1 MWMHLRPFF
10 REANLLNGLTSRVQA
25 RSYARRREPFPT
37 KVSHYLHRAKLIDS
51 IRLTLR
57 SNTPNP
63 SLPSL
68 INHRL
73 MDSFV
78 ATHAL
83 RSAPSADSA
92 LSFVRALEKSSHF
105 SHTHHT
111 LHSLA
116 TVLAKSG
123 RSSELKSLVDDI
135 RANRFGSVQISF
147 MNLMQ
152 WHAAVRDLDTVL
164 QVWEQYALENDHLCT
179 ESYNIVMT
187 LYAQMGKDF
196 EAVRVFRRMIDEGSL
211 PNCRSYTVI
220 IEHLVK
226 SRKLS
231 EALEVF
237 NLLPSMRIKRT
248 LRQYSVLL
256 EGFVGS
262 KQFDEVRILVEE
274 MQVDGILPSR
284 GMGLLLQ
291 QMKEEGILEG
301 KEQLLR
307 GILPDETIR
316 SVSYSIDSGDEDEN
330 ENEDQDEN
338 ISDAGQ
344 CNHVDGIHLKPWMD
358 PRALVSALRNW
369 SPDEVAALESA
380 NFVWT
385 TRLVCKMLRNFK
397 TPEAAWSFFCWAA
410 NQRGFTHDI
419 YTVQR
424 ITTLLA
430 RHGRT
435 DLVDRLISKIRM
447 ERMRLPFSTIRL
459 IIDFYGISKKADAAL
474 KVFND
479 DRILCGP
486 ISNVNLMLLYSS
498 LLRTLTKCGRNSDA
512 LDMLDDM
519 ILNGICPD
527 IQTFSGLM
535 YYFSQLGDIKTVQ
548 KLFAMVR
555 QSGLEPDAYLFKALI
570 QGYCKSERAALAWRL
585 FEDMKNSGL
594 GPDSATKELLVKS
607 LWKEG
612 RRREAA
618 AVEESYEEINTV
630 LPLALQGHVWT
641 VSSADL
647 TRVYNIYSNSF
658 D

>member
-1 MWMHLRPFF
+1 MHLRQFF
-10 REANLLNGLTSRVQA
+10 REANLLNGLTLQVQA
-25 RSYARRREPFPT
+25 RSYARRREQFPT
-37 KVSHYLHRAKLIDS
+37 KVSHCLHRAKLIDS

-57 SNTPNP
+57 SNTPNS

-73 MDSFV
+73 LDSFV
-78 ATHAL
+78 VSHAL

-92 LSFVRALEKSSHF
+92 LSLVHALEKSSHF

-111 LHSLA
+111 LHALA
-116 TVLAKSG
+116 TVLVLAKSG

-152 WHAAVRDLDTVL
+152 WHAAARDLDTVL
-164 QVWEQYALENDHLCT
+164 QVWEQYAVENDHLCT
-179 ESYNIVMT
+179 ESYSIVMT

-196 EAVRVFRRMIDEGSL
+196 EAVRVFHRMIDEGSL

-226 SRKLS
+226 LRKLS
-231 EALEVF
+231 EALEAF

-248 LRQYSVLL
+248 LKQYSVLL

-274 MQVDGILPSR
+274 MLVDGILPSR

-291 QMKEEGILEG
+291 QMKEEGVLEG
-301 KEQLLR
+301 KERLLR
-307 GILPDETIR
+307 GILPDARVR
-316 SVSYSIDSGDEDEN
+316 SVSYSIDNGDEDEDEN
-330 ENEDQDEN
+330 EKEGKDEN
-338 ISDAGQ
+338 ISDACQ
-344 CNHVDGIHLKPWMD
+344 CDHVDGIHLKPWMD
-358 PRALVSALRNW
+358 PRALASALQNW
-369 SPDEVAALESA
+369 SPDEKLHGVSSVGLAIKEDLLMA
-380 NFVWT
+380 
-385 TRLVCKMLRNFK
+385 
-397 TPEAAWSFFCWAA
+397 
-410 NQRGFTHDI
+410 
-419 YTVQR
+419 YT
-424 ITTLLA
+424 
-430 RHGRT
+430 
-435 DLVDRLISKIRM
+435 RM
-447 ERMRLPFSTIRL
+447 EGMRLPFSTIRL
-459 IIDFYGISKKADAAL
+459 IIDFYGISKNADAAL

-535 YYFSQLGDIKTVQ
+535 QYFSQLGDIKTVQ

-555 QSGLEPDAYLFKALI
+555 QSGLEPDAYLFKVLI
-570 QGYCKSERAALAWRL
+570 QGYCKSERAALACRL
-585 FEDMKNSGL
+585 FEDMKNPGL
-594 GPDSATKELLVKS
+594 VPDSVTKELLVKS

-630 LPLALQGHVWT
+630 LPLALQGHAWT

-647 TRVYNIYSNSF
+647 TRIYNIYSNSF
-658 D
+658 A